1 VKTLADTKDLKETA
15 KEITNKVGRV
25 NNTTDKIT
33 TTTQSYRD
41 ILSQNPVAANKHS
54 LDPKVLG
61 DMERKA

>member
-41 ILSQNPVAANKHS
+41 ILSQNLVAANKHS